1 MNSVNL
7 IGNLTADP
15 DLRKSDSGSSVVK
28 LRVAVQRRRG
38 KNGEDRGADFVDV
51 TAFGEQ
57 ADNCGRYLSKGRS
70 VGIAG
75 RLHHSEW
82 DGEDGRRQRLE
93 VIADNVE
100 FLGARKTDEQTKEE
114 GEQAPEPVAA

>member
-15 DLRKSDSGSSVVK
+15 ELRKSDSGSVVK
-28 LRVAVQRRRG
+28 LRVALQRRRG

-51 TAFGEQ
+51 TAFGDQ
-57 ADNCGRYLSKGRS
+57 AENCARYLSKGRK
-70 VGIAG
+70 VGVIG

-82 DGEDGRRQRLE
+82 DSDDGRRQRLE

-100 FLGARKTDEQTKEE
+100 FLGRKPDEQSSEE
-114 GEQAPEPVAA
+114 AEPLADAA